1 MIINS
6 VYIDGLK
13 VIEPSVFH
21 DDRGYFFESY
31 NEDKF
36 AQAGISEQFVQDN
49 QSLSHFGV
57 LRGLHFQTGVH
68 AQAKLV
74 RVISGSVIDVAVDLR
89 KNSPTLGKYFSI
101 ELNDSNNLMF
111 YIPVGFAHGFI
122 SLKNN
127 TVFSY
132 KCSKLYHKNAESGIL
147 WCDPLLNINWGV
159 DSPVI
164 STKDAILPK
173 FNPKILY
180 F

>member
-1 MIINS
+1 
-6 VYIDGLK
+6 
-13 VIEPSVFH
+13 
-21 DDRGYFFESY
+21 
-31 NEDKF
+31 
-36 AQAGISEQFVQDN
+36 
-49 QSLSHFGV
+49 
-57 LRGLHFQTGVH
+57 
-68 AQAKLV
+68 
-74 RVISGSVIDVAVDLR
+74 
-89 KNSPTLGKYFSI
+89 
-101 ELNDSNNLMF
+101 MF

-122 SLKNN
+122 SLKDN

-173 FNPKILY
+173 FNPEILY